1 MALCQQQA
9 SQQESRDLETS
20 ITKSRR
26 MPQPVSLQEV
36 PQPQMRTGECHP
48 RLWRPGAED
57 PTKPG
62 LLMHRTCDD
71 KCALFKAAKFV
82 VICYTLIIKVPG
94 LDRVV
99 REVSEEVT
107 LKQRKEE

>member
-1 MALCQQQA
+1 
-9 SQQESRDLETS
+9 
-20 ITKSRR
+20 
-26 MPQPVSLQEV
+26 
-36 PQPQMRTGECHP
+36 MRTGECDP
-48 RLWRPGAED
+48 RLWGPGAED

-62 LLMHRTCDD
+62 LLMHRTCDN

-82 VICYTLIIKVPG
+82 VICYTLITNIPG

-107 LKQRKEE
+107 LKPRKEEQHPAIGKAGGRALGSGPGGGVRKGQEARAG